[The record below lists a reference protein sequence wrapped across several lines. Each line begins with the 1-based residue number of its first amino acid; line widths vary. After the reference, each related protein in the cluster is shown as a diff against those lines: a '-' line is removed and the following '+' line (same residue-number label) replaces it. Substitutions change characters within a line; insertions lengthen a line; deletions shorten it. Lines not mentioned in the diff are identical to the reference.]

1 MPSFNSKAV
10 KKCLPFTYCAVNAQ
24 LFEFLRNVGKYSVG
38 FNKYST
44 VWILLSPVI
53 ENFND

>member
-1 MPSFNSKAV
+1 MPSFNSNAV